1 MLDEDENVDKEENSV
16 TLASTSASPI
26 LPIVDILLR
35 HAKVNAIAD
44 SYDIPRLR
52 TLAITKIEKILK
64 TTSSTDAFLE
74 VVRETLTSNNDWAL
88 HDMVA
93 SIAAAHVEELAEE
106 KLDHLNDRTH
116 FPAFSL
122 NLMKNKVAAHK
133 AKEEEHKASEEL
145 SAQELATAR
154 SRIDCLQL
162 ECLLERS
169 FGVDAIARANRII
182 KNNDE
187 CRQVLAR
194 TRVCRNVRCEFDFLC
209 NIEKGGQ
216 ENKPRYILRCAR
228 CKCRH
233 RPTD

>member
-116 FPAFSL
+116 FPAF
-122 NLMKNKVAAHK
+122 
-133 AKEEEHKASEEL
+133 
-145 SAQELATAR
+145 
-154 SRIDCLQL
+154 
-162 ECLLERS
+162 
-169 FGVDAIARANRII
+169 
-182 KNNDE
+182 
-187 CRQVLAR
+187 
-194 TRVCRNVRCEFDFLC
+194 
-209 NIEKGGQ
+209 
-216 ENKPRYILRCAR
+216 
-228 CKCRH
+228 
-233 RPTD
+233 